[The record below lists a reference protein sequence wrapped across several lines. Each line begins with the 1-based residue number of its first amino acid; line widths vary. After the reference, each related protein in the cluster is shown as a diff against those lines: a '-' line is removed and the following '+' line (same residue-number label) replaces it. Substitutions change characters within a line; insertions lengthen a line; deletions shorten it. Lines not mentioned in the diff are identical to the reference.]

1 MSLSAGRVNIGSP
14 DQKEYLTGRNECI
27 RRAIRRYRELDRF
40 CLRELNKAPTSRRLK
55 FCFIFD
61 LLHRRGSGSQCVP
74 SR

>member
-14 DQKEYLTGRNECI
+14 EQEEYLTGSNECI
-27 RRAIRRYRELDRF
+27 QELDSVVQMP
-40 CLRELNKAPTSRRLK
+40 CPHELNKTPTIRRLK

-74 SR
+74 SQ